1 MKDDLAQK
9 YIAAL
14 MSRVH
19 ALRQPRVGEPA
30 DVSDEKRDEREG
42 QNYAERILTWLR
54 DRL

>member
-19 ALRQPRVGEPA
+19 ALRGDPA
-30 DVSDEKRDEREG
+30 DVSDEKRDEREE

-54 DRL
+54 TRW